1 MRFIQRLAKFAN
13 YDSFANPVF
22 DRGEFQDGLRP
33 NEDFANQST
42 VTVPSKMNQ
51 PGEEGGSE
59 SPF

>member
-42 VTVPSKMNQ
+42 MTVPSKMNQ
-51 PGEEGGSE
+51 SSEGGSTD